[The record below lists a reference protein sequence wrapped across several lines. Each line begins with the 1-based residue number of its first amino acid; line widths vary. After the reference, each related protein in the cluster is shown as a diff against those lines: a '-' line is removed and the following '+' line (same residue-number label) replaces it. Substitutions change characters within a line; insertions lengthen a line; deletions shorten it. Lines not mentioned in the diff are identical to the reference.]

1 MKQQNIIENVLEKAG
16 NKNLINELTIRLSQ
30 SEINTLLLALSKEIA
45 NKNTPNDILNKYKY
59 NRFVKPS
66 ELSPIKVKQVEILM
80 LEMAEASG
88 FSSILLSPASLLGSC
103 SVIAKVDQNNVIS
116 ATRGLELI
124 ADSTNMLAIYLANGI
139 KNKTIDNTK
148 SPVHLSAT
156 CRVTRGQMYKTD
168 EFVSHF
174 SLFTIVSSGKNTGS
188 YGFEKDAI
196 ARHMQFYINY
206 FEEKLGHKLTVT
218 LNVRNGY
225 TDKIGFIDRIH
236 CHLREIY
243 PYTDF
248 IMNVEETEN
257 SYYQGIN
264 FKIIVEGIELVDGGF
279 VDWTQKLLGNK
290 KERLL
295 ISGTGIDLQLIT
307 GMLDKI
313 I

>member
-30 SEINTLLLALSKEIA
+30 SEINTLLLALSKKIT
-45 NKNTPNDILNKYKY
+45 NKNTPSDILSKYES

-66 ELSPIKVKQVEILM
+66 ELNPIKVKKVEIMM

-88 FSSILLSPASLLGSC
+88 FLSVLLSPASLLGSC

-156 CRVTRGQMYKTD
+156 CRVTRGQMYKTY
-168 EFVSHF
+168 EFVPHF